1 MTYTSFYY
9 HLLQLCAQHDTT
21 PTAVAKALKLS
32 SGSPSGWKNGAIPRE
47 STLQKIADYFGM
59 TIDEFLADSSVAS
72 KLHREKGQKIPVLS
86 SVGAGIPM
94 ESINTFDADDP
105 DAWEEISRD
114 MGRSG
119 EFFAL
124 RIKGDSMEPRIRRGD
139 ILVVRV
145 QPTVE
150 EGEVAVVLI
159 NGNEGVCK
167 RIHFRDDGIQLL
179 SNNPEYAPMTYTW
192 EETKN
197 LPVRIVGKVEEI
209 RGKP

>member
-1 MTYTSFYY
+1 MFY
-9 HLLQLCAQHDTT
+9 QNFERLCIEHKVA
-21 PTAVAKALKLS
+21 PMKVAKDIGISRGA
-32 SGSPSGWKNGAIPRE
+32 PSNWKQNGNVPRGQ
-47 STLQKIADYFGM
+47 TIQKIADYFGVSVD
-59 TIDEFLADSSVAS
+59 TLLADEEPIPS

-114 MGRSG
+114 MGRNG

-192 EETKN
+192 EETKS

>member
-1 MTYTSFYY
+1 
-9 HLLQLCAQHDTT
+9 
-21 PTAVAKALKLS
+21 
-32 SGSPSGWKNGAIPRE
+32 
-47 STLQKIADYFGM
+47 
-59 TIDEFLADSSVAS
+59 
-72 KLHREKGQKIPVLS
+72 
-86 SVGAGIPM
+86 
-94 ESINTFDADDP
+94 
-105 DAWEEISRD
+105 
-114 MGRSG
+114 
-119 EFFAL
+119 
-124 RIKGDSMEPRIRRGD
+124 MEPRIRRGD

-179 SNNPEYAPMTYTW
+179 SNNPAYAPMTYTW
-192 EETKN
+192 EETKS

>member
-1 MTYTSFYY
+1 MFYDGLLRLCNERGTSPSAVVKA
-9 HLLQLCAQHDTT
+9 LNLSTGS
-21 PTAVAKALKLS
+21 PTA
-32 SGSPSGWKNGAIPRE
+32 WKNGRTPTTNTI
-47 STLQKIADYFGM
+47 QKIANYFGVSK
-59 TIDEFLADSSVAS
+59 DELLSGSSS
-72 KLHREKGQKIPVLS
+72 RLHREKGQKIPVLS

-114 MGRSG
+114 MGRNG

-192 EETKN
+192 EETKS